1 MKKHTIYGTFF
12 ENRIVVN
19 FSYLQEHVRISDNGS
34 LNNCVDQILPNFDPH
49 PPLQWTKMD
58 ILHTIYP
65 LQREPHVEFLL
76 TPAPLLLSM

>member
-34 LNNCVDQILPNFDPH
+34 FNNCVDQILPNFDPH
-49 PPLQWTKMD
+49 PPSSGQKWTFY
-58 ILHTIYP
+58 ILSTLYNVNP
-65 LQREPHVEFLL
+65 TWNFY
-76 TPAPLLLSM
+76 